1 MSMARKLIFIDDSGC
16 TGFKF
21 GRGSTDYFGIA
32 AVFFDDDLDA
42 EETALKIKRLRR
54 SLGWHDLHEFKFRKT
69 SNSIRK
75 QFLNVIQ
82 TCNFRVIVALIDKR
96 EVTDIAMIQN
106 PRLFCHNVIIKAIR
120 AGGSL
125 NKINIY
131 IDGEAGRKY
140 SQKVKTYIRKNLPKN
155 AVNKVTFKD
164 SNADSLVQMADMI
177 VGALLHTT
185 EERGDSNE
193 YFSII
198 QNHVET
204 TITNL

>member
-1 MSMARKLIFIDDSGC
+1 MARKLIFIDDSGC

-69 SNSIRK
+69 SKELTK
-75 QFLNVIQ
+75 QFFNAVQ
-82 TCNFRVIVALIDKR
+82 PCTFRVVTALIDKR
-96 EVTDIAMIQN
+96 TVTDIKMTKN
-106 PRLFCHNVIIKAIR
+106 PRLFYYNVILQTIR
-120 AGGSL
+120 AGGNL
-125 NKINIY
+125 DKVNIY

-140 SQKVKTYIRKNLPKN
+140 SQKVKTYIRQNLPKN
-155 AVNKVTFKD
+155 AVNKVSFKD
-164 SNADSLVQMADMI
+164 SNTDSLVQLADMI

-185 EERGDSNE
+185 EERGNSDLYYSLIKSHIE
-193 YFSII
+193 TSI
-198 QNHVET
+198 V
-204 TITNL
+204 TI

>member
-1 MSMARKLIFIDDSGC
+1 
-16 TGFKF
+16 
-21 GRGSTDYFGIA
+21 
-32 AVFFDDDLDA
+32 
-42 EETALKIKRLRR
+42 
-54 SLGWHDLHEFKFRKT
+54 
-69 SNSIRK
+69 
-75 QFLNVIQ
+75 
-82 TCNFRVIVALIDKR
+82 
-96 EVTDIAMIQN
+96 MIQN

-155 AVNKVTFKD
+155 VVNKVTFKD

>member
-1 MSMARKLIFIDDSGC
+1 MARKLIFIDDSGC

-69 SNSIRK
+69 SKELIKLFFNTV
-75 QFLNVIQ
+75 QP
-82 TCNFRVIVALIDKR
+82 CNFRVVTALIDKR
-96 EVTDIAMIQN
+96 TVTDIEMIKN
-106 PRLFCHNVIIKAIR
+106 PRLFYYNVILHTIR

-125 NKINIY
+125 DKVNIY

-140 SQKVKTYIRKNLPKN
+140 SQKVKTYIRQNLPKN

-164 SNADSLVQMADMI
+164 SNTDSLVQLADMI

-185 EERGDSNE
+185 EERGDSDL
-193 YFSII
+193 YYSII
-198 QNHVET
+198 KEHIET
-204 TITNL
+204 SIITI